1 MNYNKAC
8 HILNLNDNFSTK
20 ELKETYYKLALKFHP
35 DRNLENDTTKKF
47 QEIQSAFNYLQTF
60 HNSDLNTDLQN
71 NISYT
76 DLVKQFL
83 DGIINKN
90 LDSECFLNLIN
101 NKCNEIT
108 IDLFKTLPKTTLLN
122 FKNIVDQY
130 SHILNI
136 NNDITNKI
144 DDLVNECTKDD
155 NIILLNPTL
164 SNLIND
170 EVYKLDISGE
180 IFYIP
185 YWHHELIYDLSSNS
199 LIVQCEPKLPSYIN
213 IDKYNNLYIN
223 ISTSIISIINTN
235 NIDILIDNKKFYIPI
250 KELKIIKYQRYTI
263 LNQGIPMINTN
274 NIYSIHNR
282 GSIYIDITFT
292 DID

>member
-8 HILNLNDNFSTK
+8 HILNLDNNFSTK
-20 ELKETYYKLALKFHP
+20 ELKETYYNQALKFHP
-35 DRNLENDTTKKF
+35 DRNREKDTTETF
-47 QEIQSAFNYLQTF
+47 QEIQSAYTYLLKF
-60 HNSDLNTDLQN
+60 HNQDIDLNINST
-71 NISYT
+71 ITYT

-122 FKNIVDQY
+122 FKNIADRY
-130 SHILNI
+130 SSTLNI
-136 NNDITNKI
+136 SNDITNKI
-144 DDLVNECTKDD
+144 SQLVKECTKDD
-155 NIILLNPTL
+155 NVILLNPNL

-185 YWHHELIYDLSSNS
+185 YWHHELIYDLSYNS

>member
-1 MNYNKAC
+1 MNYNKAS
-8 HILNLNDNFSTK
+8 HILNLDNNFSTK
-20 ELKETYYKLALKFHP
+20 ELKETYYNQALKFHP
-35 DRNLENDTTKKF
+35 DRNREKDTTETF
-47 QEIQSAFNYLQTF
+47 QEIQSAYTYLLKF
-60 HNSDLNTDLQN
+60 HNQDIDLNINST
-71 NISYT
+71 ITYT

-122 FKNIVDQY
+122 FKNIADRY
-130 SHILNI
+130 SSTLNI
-136 NNDITNKI
+136 SNDITNKI
-144 DDLVNECTKDD
+144 SQLVKECTKDD
-155 NIILLNPTL
+155 NVILLNPNL

-185 YWHHELIYDLSSNS
+185 YWHHELIYDLSYNS

-274 NIYSIHNR
+274 NIYSIYNR
-282 GSIYIDITFT
+282 GSIYSDITFT

>member
-8 HILNLNDNFSTK
+8 LILNLNNNFSTK

-35 DRNLENDTTKKF
+35 DRNLKNDTTKKF

-60 HNSDLNTDLQN
+60 HNSDLNTDIQN
-71 NISYT
+71 NVSYT

-90 LDSECFLNLIN
+90 LDTECFLNLIN

-108 IDLFKTLPKTTLLN
+108 LDFFKTLPKTTLIN

-185 YWHHELIYDLSSNS
+185 YWHHELIYDLSTNS
-199 LIVQCEPKLPSYIN
+199 LIIQCEPNLPSYIN

-223 ISTSIISIINTN
+223 ISTTLI
-235 NIDILIDNKKFYIPI
+235 ILIF
-250 KELKIIKYQRYTI
+250 
-263 LNQGIPMINTN
+263 
-274 NIYSIHNR
+274 
-282 GSIYIDITFT
+282 
-292 DID
+292 

>member
-8 HILNLNDNFSTK
+8 HILNLNNIFSTK
-20 ELKETYYKLALKFHP
+20 ELKENYYKQALKFHP
-35 DRNLENDTTKKF
+35 DKNIDKDTKKTF
-47 QEIQSAFNYLQTF
+47 QEIQSAYTYLQNF
-60 HNSDLNTDLQN
+60 HNQPIDFSINNT
-71 NISYT
+71 ITYA

-90 LDSECFLNLIN
+90 LDSECFFNLIN

-108 IDLFKTLPKTTLLN
+108 IDLFKTLPKTSLLN
-122 FKNIVDQY
+122 FKNIVDRY
-130 SHILNI
+130 STILNI
-136 NNDITNKI
+136 SNDITDKI
-144 DDLVNECTKDD
+144 SKLVNECTKND
-155 NIILLNPTL
+155 NVILLNPTV
-164 SNLIND
+164 SNLVND

-185 YWHHELIYDLSSNS
+185 YWHHELIYDLSYNS
-199 LIVQCEPKLPSYIN
+199 LIIQYEPKLPSYIN

-223 ISTSIISIINTN
+223 LSTSIISIINTD
-235 NIDILIDNKKFYIPI
+235 NIDILIGNKNFYIPI
-250 KELKIIKYQRYTI
+250 KQLKIIKYQRYTI
-263 LNQGIPMINTN
+263 YNQGIPMINTN

-282 GSIYIDITFT
+282 ASIYIDITFT

>member
-1 MNYNKAC
+1 MNYYKAC
-8 HILNLNDNFSTK
+8 HILNLNNNFSSK
-20 ELKETYYKLALKFHP
+20 ELKEAYYNLALKFHP
-35 DRNLENDTTKKF
+35 DRNLDNDTTETF
-47 QEIQSAFNYLQTF
+47 QEIQSAYTYLLKF
-60 HNSDLNTDLQN
+60 HNQDIDLNINST
-71 NISYT
+71 ITYT

-101 NKCNEIT
+101 NKCSEIT
-108 IDLFKTLPKTTLLN
+108 IDLFKTLPKTTILN
-122 FKNIVDQY
+122 FKNITDKY
-130 SHILNI
+130 SNILNI
-136 NNDITNKI
+136 SNDIITKI
-144 DDLVNECTKDD
+144 DNLVKECTKND

-164 SNLIND
+164 SNLLND

-185 YWHHELIYDLSSNS
+185 YWHHELIYDLSYNS

-223 ISTSIISIINTN
+223 ISTPITSIINTD
-235 NIDILIDNKKFYIPI
+235 NIDILIGNKNFYIPI